1 MRSAVHHS
9 VACGSP
15 ESEVLGGL
23 VEVHIHFTPVR
34 PIVVSESLTSPR
46 NLCCVRTNFI
56 LLLFLFLCFKFFFL
70 FLALLDLCCCSGFSL
85 VLSSG
90 GYSLAAVLGF
100 SSRWLPFLQS
110 TGSRARGLQ
119 RLWLQALEPGSVVV
133 ARGLRCSAARGVFPD
148 QELNV
153 LAGGLN
159 TLTGACP
166 ALAGGF
172 FTVEPTGK
180 SSSLILD

>member
-56 LLLFLFLCFKFFFL
+56 LLLFLFLCFKFFFFIFGSAGSLLLLRL
-70 FLALLDLCCCSGFSL
+70 FPSSVQRGLLSSCSARLQLEVAALL
-85 VLSSG
+85 
-90 GYSLAAVLGF
+90 AEH
-100 SSRWLPFLQS
+100 
-110 TGSRARGLQ
+110 GL
-119 RLWLQALEPGSVVV
+119 
-133 ARGLRCSAARGVFPD
+133 
-148 QELNV
+148 
-153 LAGGLN
+153 
-159 TLTGACP
+159 
-166 ALAGGF
+166 
-172 FTVEPTGK
+172 
-180 SSSLILD
+180 